1 MIQRKYETIVGI
13 FVVASMAA
21 LLIMVLVIA
30 QQERLWEE
38 HIKYRA
44 IFKNI
49 AGLKAGSEV
58 HLAGVTVGNVKE
70 ITIDPQGQIV
80 VTFEVVKKYGSRIRQ
95 DSRASI
101 GFIGLLGDKSLDIS
115 AGSPDK
121 PEIPPEGLVASVE
134 PLDVTELLARAQPS
148 LENLQKILNNLAT
161 LTGGLTEPRSDFSKS
176 IEEMRQIISKVEKG
190 QGTLGLIVNDPALYR
205 EATKTVA
212 VTGKFI
218 TDLTQAK
225 GLMGT
230 LISDQAF
237 KAQAQKTLREME
249 ATWANLKQSSADL
262 QAATARLPGIAKKSE
277 TFLDSLNQAG
287 KGLSGLVNSGEEMV
301 SDADKVAKAAQKSWF
316 LRRNIPQ
323 PKERTIRVD
332 QEPGRD

>member
-21 LLIMVLVIA
+21 LLVMVLVIA
-30 QQERLWEE
+30 QQERLWQE
-38 HIKYRA
+38 HIEYRA

-58 HLAGVTVGNVKE
+58 RLAGVTVGSVKE

-80 VTFEVVKKYGSRIRQ
+80 VTVEVLKKYGSRIRQ

-101 GFIGLLGDKSLDIS
+101 GFIGLLGEKSLDIS

-121 PEIPPEGLVASVE
+121 PEIPPKGSVASVE
-134 PLDVTELLARAQPS
+134 PLDVTELFARAQPS
-148 LENLQKILNNLAT
+148 LENMQKIISNLAT
-161 LTGGLTEPRSDFSKS
+161 LTESLTEPGSDFSKS
-176 IEEMRQIISKVEKG
+176 VDEMRKIITKVEKG

-212 VTGKFI
+212 ATGKFI
-218 TDLTQAK
+218 TDLDQAK
-225 GLMGT
+225 GLIGT
-230 LISDQAF
+230 LLSDPAF
-237 KAQAQKTLREME
+237 KAKAQKTLADLE
-249 ATWANLKQSSADL
+249 ATFANLKQTTGDL
-262 QAATARLPGIAKKSE
+262 KAAAARLPAVAKKGE

-287 KGLSGLVNSGEEMV
+287 KGLPELVNSGEEMV
-301 SDADKVAKAAQKSWF
+301 SDADKVAKAAQRSWF
-316 LRRNIPQ
+316 LRGNIPQ